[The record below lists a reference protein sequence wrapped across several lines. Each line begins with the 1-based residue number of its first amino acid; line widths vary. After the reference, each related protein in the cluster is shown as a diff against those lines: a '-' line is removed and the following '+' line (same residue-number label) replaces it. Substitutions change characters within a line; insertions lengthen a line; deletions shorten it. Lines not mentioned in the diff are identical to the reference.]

1 MTVLFHY
8 LLTHYA
14 FADGFND
21 AYDEEVEEQ
30 KEYQEALQEQDES
43 YRNTLE
49 ACKET
54 PETDECQQFLI
65 QHAVKMGLDPDKYLE
80 YIQKKSKKEDKVV
93 KNRTELM
100 TPNGKSNRRTLNNVI
115 ANENK
120 PEDNSQRTKKL
131 LVTVQ
136 GGLGIGDVSRSYDT
150 RVGFLPDAET
160 IFDIYEYDTFFPGT
174 GATVSALIS
183 YKVTKRIGVGVQVGI
198 LTGAKELST
207 GWQMQEDDGSIIQED
222 SFQQVVT
229 STSTLIEPRLYGTL
243 LSISKFSLDAF
254 TGLYT
259 RMYDSYTV
267 PDALT
272 VNYSNQPGGLHYG
285 ATFGL
290 STAVSVG
297 KSGVVSVELPWTLV
311 INQQPYERS
320 VLLEDSYV
328 EGDPYV
334 RGTPDRPPYYK
345 QVLLPKIGFGNRF

>member
-1 MTVLFHY
+1 MIVLFHY
-8 LLTHYA
+8 LLTHHA

-49 ACKET
+49 VCKET

-65 QHAVKMGLDPDKYLE
+65 QHALNMGLDPGKFLAY
-80 YIQKKSKKEDKVV
+80 VV
-93 KNRTELM
+93 K
-100 TPNGKSNRRTLNNVI
+100 TPIKESQTDKTDTQSDQTGQVGPQPTQPISTSERSKRLNV
-115 ANENK
+115 
-120 PEDNSQRTKKL
+120 
-131 LVTVQ
+131 VVQ
-136 GGLGIGDVSRSYDT
+136 GGIGLGDVARSYDT
-150 RVGFLPDAET
+150 RVGFLSDAEA
-160 IFDIYEYDTFFPGT
+160 IFDIYEYETFFPGT
-174 GATVSALIS
+174 GTTVSVSFS
-183 YKVTKRIGVGVQVGI
+183 YKLTERIGVGVQVGI

-207 GWQMQEDDGSIIQED
+207 GWQMQDDDGSILQED

-243 LSISKFSLDAF
+243 LSVSKFSLDAF
-254 TGLYT
+254 AGLYT

-267 PDALT
+267 PDAAMI
-272 VNYSNQPGGLHYG
+272 NYSNQPGGLHYG

-290 STAVSVG
+290 STAVSIG

-334 RGTPDRPPYYK
+334 ANTPGRPVYYK
-345 QVLLPKIGFGNRF
+345 QVLLPKIGFGKRF